1 MKQQTKRMIKYTMT
15 IFGLGHLLAMSVV
28 LTLTW
33 FTAWFG
39 GQYAVIVTI
48 NTAGEAIYELFL
60 VPICLVWGIWAVY
73 YVWKHMEV

>member
-1 MKQQTKRMIKYTMT
+1 MKQWTKGMIKYAMT
-15 IFGLGHLLAMSVV
+15 ILGIGHLLAMSVV

-33 FTAWFG
+33 FTAWFS
-39 GQYAVIVTI
+39 GQYAVIVYI